1 MSSPSGHTGRMPT
14 LTQRL
19 RTFLTSP
26 QGKRLIAQGQR
37 QLAKPENQ
45 QRLRKALTKLQ
56 GRRR

>member
-1 MSSPSGHTGRMPT
+1 MSSPGGHTGGMPT
-14 LTQRL
+14 LAQRL

-26 QGKRLIAQGQR
+26 QGQRLIAQGRR

-45 QRLRKALTKLQ
+45 QRLRQALTKLR

>member
-1 MSSPSGHTGRMPT
+1 MSSPNGHTEVMPT

-19 RTFLTSP
+19 RTFLTGP
-26 QGKRLIAQGQR
+26 QGQRLIAQGRR

-45 QRLRKALTKLQ
+45 QRLRQALTKLQ

>member
-1 MSSPSGHTGRMPT
+1 MSSRTGHYLTMPT
-14 LTQRL
+14 LVQRL

-26 QGKRLIAQGQR
+26 QGRRLIAQGQR

-45 QRLRKALTKLQ
+45 QRLRKALTRLQ